1 MANTLTFKQFL
12 DKQTTKTI
20 SSLYSFITAQYEWGF
35 EYHFKQLPDLS
46 KKFAQYG
53 IEWSV
58 DGLKAISDFKKKI
71 IANLMTARNKEH
83 EKKEELRTLKY
94 LAKNIREVKYFVLAD
109 SKIYPQ
115 IWTKSGSRWK
125 LENTSGYTL
134 FSNLRKAFNFKYES
148 GNNSPRK
155 GAEHE
160 YYRFTDTK
168 KKAEKIISVLEN
180 LQ

>member
-1 MANTLTFKQFL
+1 MKYLR
-12 DKQTTKTI
+12 
-20 SSLYSFITAQYEWGF
+20 ITYWFPRKLKCQEKICATYCDI
-35 EYHFKQLPDLS
+35 LPDLS

-71 IANLMTARNKEH
+71 IANLMNARNKEH

-125 LENTSGYTL
+125 LENTSEYTL
-134 FSNLRKAFNFKYES
+134 FSNLRKAFNFKYEK
-148 GNNSPRK
+148 GNDSPRK

-160 YYRFTDTK
+160 YYRYTDTK

>member
-1 MANTLTFKQFL
+1 MATLTFKQFL
-12 DKQTTKTI
+12 NKQTTKTI
-20 SSLYSFITAQYEWGF
+20 SSLSSFITAQYEWGF

-71 IANLMTARNKEH
+71 IANLMNARNKEH

-125 LENTSGYTL
+125 LENTSEYTL
-134 FSNLRKAFNFKYES
+134 FSNLRKAFNFKYEK
-148 GNNSPRK
+148 GNDSPRK

-160 YYRFTDTK
+160 YYRYTDTK